1 MKNIELKS
9 RYGDIHIL
17 KHLEGNMYSPICKNG
32 YMRIIGKDPIHA
44 IDFDGGPYLAVGD
57 TVKEKKIKSINMIE
71 SGIILILE

>member
-1 MKNIELKS
+1 MKDIELKS

-17 KHLEGNMYSPICKNG
+17 KHLEGNMYSPVCKNG

-57 TVKEKKIKSINMIE
+57 TVKEKKIKSIDIVG